1 LFESEAKRKIKKDPA
16 IAMEFKNLVF
26 LTADH
31 KEQIPEEAIS
41 VQGDVV
47 TELWTF

>member
-1 LFESEAKRKIKKDPA
+1 LFESEVKRKIKKDPA
-16 IAMEFKNLVF
+16 VAIDLEKHLFLV
-26 LTADH
+26 ADQR
-31 KEQIPEEAIS
+31 EQVPEEALN

>member
-1 LFESEAKRKIKKDPA
+1 LFESEVKRKIKKDPA
-16 IAMEFKNLVF
+16 TEMELKRYMF
-26 LTADH
+26 LSASQ

>member
-1 LFESEAKRKIKKDPA
+1 MELKKY
-16 IAMEFKNLVF
+16 LF
-26 LTADH
+26 LTADQ
-31 KEQIPEEAIS
+31 EGQIPEEAIS